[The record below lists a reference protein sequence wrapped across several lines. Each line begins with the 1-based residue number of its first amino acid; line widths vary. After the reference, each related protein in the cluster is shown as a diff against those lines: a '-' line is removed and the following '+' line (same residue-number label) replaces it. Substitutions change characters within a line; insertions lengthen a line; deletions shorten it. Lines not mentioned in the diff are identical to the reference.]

1 MDALR
6 AALAQIPD
14 EVLFVLG
21 IIAMITLLV
30 IAASSLWGMYL
41 AYKLGR
47 WHGEQATVALLRKD
61 IKWRKS

>member
-1 MDALR
+1 
-6 AALAQIPD
+6 
-14 EVLFVLG
+14 
-21 IIAMITLLV
+21 MITLLV

>member
-30 IAASSLWGMYL
+30 IAASSLWGFPL
-41 AYKLGR
+41 LVVTR
-47 WHGEQATVALLRKD
+47 SVVTSVISEQIV
-61 IKWRKS
+61 

>member
-1 MDALR
+1 
-6 AALAQIPD
+6 
-14 EVLFVLG
+14 
-21 IIAMITLLV
+21 MITLLV

-61 IKWRKS
+61 IKSEARKEKHHARLSS